1 MNETELN
8 TAIYNKLADVAR
20 EVFNHII
27 CAPGTYAVADIA
39 RAIHSV
45 EGHREERRTDAD
57 GVTRTH
63 RVPTVSRCWRSGF
76 FWAEGYDPQADTHT
90 VTVEN
95 FTATVNGWGVWLV
108 LAQAAT
114 AWSIPTAARPVFAR
128 KAETTGETTAAEVAT
143 FAVTRELRD
152 LAAIPDPA
160 EKLRPVYTY
169 IFIDCRRRAAV
180 ACNGYLLRVVELP
193 DLTTTTAAAGYLI
206 APALLKSGRG
216 RVTITAD
223 GYAQNGD
230 TLAPVGEGRFPD
242 WAQLVQNSLAE
253 GYSEAARVELTPA
266 TFREIKKTVKDFGK
280 FAKEYKADTPR
291 VTIAATVAADRLTI
305 YAARPDFGQT
315 RETAAALPTAAR
327 ASFNVVLRA
336 DQFAKL
342 ADVSALYIV
351 SNTAAIFATAPRGFY
366 YFMPLLAEDGAKFYE
381 PFRVAPAGET
391 FDPLANFAETPQA
404 DTIESVETIAAAT
417 VSETPAEAITPA
429 PAAVTIETPAPV
441 SVETPAE
448 AENVAENVETP
459 AAPAA
464 DPLTPAEAVSVA
476 ENERETPQADTLT
489 PADRERIAAEV
500 AEAIERENATA
511 EAVACR
517 PAWFVE
523 GRPVTFYDIDTDT
536 DRVAFLTCCRYV
548 GGDWLADLTAPD
560 SLTIVG
566 ANARE
571 VAPAPAEPVELAP
584 ATLKNMKTAAQVELL
599 TPKATENDIYRAQ
612 RELRAEGLTLRG
624 HRFELLATGETVAR
638 VRVTR
643 YNKNGD
649 ALRVRVVFPTYPTP
663 QAETPAET
671 ITPAPAADDSQDTPA
686 EVISESEADA
696 LPVTFYDPAAGVIV
710 WALADELPTA
720 DGLTADTVT
729 PADLLAPVFV
739 AVSVAEVAD
748 PADTPQADREADTD
762 RENAPQAD
770 ETPRALLLTIAH
782 RARRWAVAV
791 AAAVAALLL
800 LTLTPDRPA
809 VSVAAPAA
817 DLLAPVADTLTAAD
831 RETITD
837 ETPADLLADT
847 LTRET
852 AAAPVFE
859 AVSVAETAAPAAD
872 RPAPRKRA
880 HRPRKRP
887 ALLLAPDTLTREAV
901 AADTLAPV
909 ALLTIE
915 TPDTLTA
922 DTIEAD
928 TLAPVADVIRA
939 EVADTLTADTLT
951 RETIETPDT
960 IAAPQVAP
968 DTIETADTLTAA
980 PQVAPDTIDET
991 ADPVADE
998 LAPVAPA
1005 ADLLTP
1011 AEVADTIDTPQA
1023 DPLAVVATAGTPSPY
1038 VIACEIIHPS
1048 QAAPAAGLVIGS
1060 APNHWP
1066 ALTL

>member
-1 MNETELN
+1 MATNN
-8 TAIYNKLADVAR
+8 TTAAARADIEAARNLKIYNELAKIAR
-20 EVFNHII
+20 VVFDHINAETGKI
-27 CAPGTYAVADIA
+27 YTPADIA
-39 RAIHSV
+39 RAITGGPVVTCINGLNYRCDRIEKYEIGS
-45 EGHREERRTDAD
+45 GLTFAD
-57 GVTRTH
+57 
-63 RVPTVSRCWRSGF
+63 
-76 FWAEGYDPQADTHT
+76 GYDP
-90 VTVEN
+90 
-95 FTATVNGWGVWLV
+95 
-108 LAQAAT
+108 AT
-114 AWSIPTAARPVFAR
+114 AYDVEVDGFSCRVIGWKIFEVLDRAARSWDIATAARVTFEKPYETAAR
-128 KAETTGETTAAEVAT
+128 VVSFSLSTTAA
-143 FAVTRELRD
+143 RELASCCGD
-152 LAAIPDPA
+152 DV
-160 EKLRPVYTY
+160 LRPVMSGVHLDT
-169 IFIDCRRRAAV
+169 RRRCLVASDGKIMRVFQLGAA
-180 ACNGYLLRVVELP
+180 
-193 DLTTTTAAAGYLI
+193 LTVDETAAASSYI
-206 APALLKSGRG
+206 IPAAVLKSGRVVTIDANGIASTDKKSAPCIAGRFPNWPSVIPAANEAG
-216 RVTITAD
+216 RVAITPAQWKQLKKAVADVAKVHPGGKYSCRRVIIAHETASDKLKVYAFDGDFNRERENVVSIDTAAPAFSISFRAEDFARIAGTPSALYVKDHSRAIVTTDAAGLSLVMPMLQTGDDKYYIYFNFAD
-223 GYAQNGD
+223 GAADLLPGIDIPAAAAELKEEYEAAAAAEIVAKVREECKGKSAAKILKYMDDNFGWSSALQRARAIIKKEIEREKNAAAPAADPVAEAITDTPTAAETPAETIDTPQAD
-230 TLAPVGEGRFPD
+230 TLAPVTAEALTIDPD
-242 WAQLVQNSLAE
+242 TGHPVA
-253 GYSEAARVELTPA
+253 LTPA
-266 TFREIKKTVKDFGK
+266 DHLTPAEILAEVAAERHRRELEKVGEIVVAEAETL
-280 FAKEYKADTPR
+280 
-291 VTIAATVAADRLTI
+291 AATWPGLSRAEILAELLTATPEHVAD
-305 YAARPDFGQT
+305 
-315 RETAAALPTAAR
+315 
-327 ASFNVVLRA
+327 
-336 DQFAKL
+336 
-342 ADVSALYIV
+342 
-351 SNTAAIFATAPRGFY
+351 
-366 YFMPLLAEDGAKFYE
+366 LLAEW
-381 PFRVAPAGET
+381 VAPGAFT
-391 FDPLANFAETPQA
+391 DPVGHLFTPIAVA
-404 DTIESVETIAAAT
+404 DTI
-417 VSETPAEAITPA
+417 
-429 PAAVTIETPAPV
+429 TIETPA
-441 SVETPAE
+441 E
-448 AENVAENVETP
+448 VAEVETP

-464 DPLTPAEAVSVA
+464 DLTADELAERRRARRRERDLARRAAKRAAAAAEVATADPVA
-476 ENERETPQADTLT
+476 ETITDTPQADTIETPQAD
-489 PADRERIAAEV
+489 
-500 AEAIERENATA
+500 
-511 EAVACR
+511 
-517 PAWFVE
+517 
-523 GRPVTFYDIDTDT
+523 
-536 DRVAFLTCCRYV
+536 
-548 GGDWLADLTAPD
+548 
-560 SLTIVG
+560 
-566 ANARE
+566 
-571 VAPAPAEPVELAP
+571 
-584 ATLKNMKTAAQVELL
+584 
-599 TPKATENDIYRAQ
+599 
-612 RELRAEGLTLRG
+612 
-624 HRFELLATGETVAR
+624 
-638 VRVTR
+638 
-643 YNKNGD
+643 
-649 ALRVRVVFPTYPTP
+649 
-663 QAETPAET
+663 ETP
-671 ITPAPAADDSQDTPA
+671 D
-686 EVISESEADA
+686 
-696 LPVTFYDPAAGVIV
+696 PVSV

-1038 VIACEIIHPS
+1038 VIACKIIHPFS
-1048 QAAPAAGLVIGS
+1048 AAPAAGPVIGS
-1060 APNHWP
+1060 APNHWA